1 MNTGNA
7 MGADAG
13 GIIAEQTIF
22 HDERRPSR
30 LEFYVLPVK

>member
-7 MGADAG
+7 IGDDAE

-22 HDERRPSR
+22 HDERRASR
-30 LEFYVLPVK
+30 LELYILPVN